1 MISLIW
7 KISKGASINIIVSAN
22 PTIVTHLDASGY
34 GINGYSKNGTDC
46 RKYQHNSM
54 GYSQK
59 NGINFPGNHIPPEF
73 PDTGEKTTHSGIHKN
88 I

>member
-1 MISLIW
+1 
-7 KISKGASINIIVSAN
+7 
-22 PTIVTHLDASGY
+22 
-34 GINGYSKNGTDC
+34 
-46 RKYQHNSM
+46 M

-88 I
+88 IQRTRMDV